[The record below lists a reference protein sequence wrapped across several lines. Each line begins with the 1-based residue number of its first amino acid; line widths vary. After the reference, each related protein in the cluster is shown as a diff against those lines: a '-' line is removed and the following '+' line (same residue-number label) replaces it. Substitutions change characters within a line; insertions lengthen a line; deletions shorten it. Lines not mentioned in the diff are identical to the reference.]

1 MTASV
6 PFVDENKLFSH
17 HSTGSLVLVLGD
29 ERFCDVSLTL
39 PRRAEPPDRIIVIS
53 DGHGPIAGTTSKPE

>member
-6 PFVDENKLFSH
+6 PFVDENKLFSR

-39 PRRAEPPDRIIVIS
+39 PAESGTAGS
-53 DGHGPIAGTTSKPE
+53 DHRY